1 MAVGV
6 WQRLDQAGRNL
17 VPFSTTVAAMLI
29 GMMPLQLPDYS
40 FVAPPLTLMS
50 IYYWAIYRPDLLRP
64 LLAFGVGVLQ
74 DLLGGSPL
82 GMSALVYVLAY
93 WLVLTQRRYFLGN
106 SFWFLWLGFALVA
119 VGAGAVQWV
128 AYSLMTAHLVGP
140 GNVVAQALLAIVLF
154 PLPAWCL
161 SKLHRSLL
169 STN

>member
-1 MAVGV
+1 MAVGI
-6 WQRLDQAGRNL
+6 WQRLDQAGRNS
-17 VPFSTTVAAMLI
+17 VPFSTTVAAMLV

-40 FVAPPLTLMS
+40 FVAPPLTLMA
-50 IYYWAIYRPDLLRP
+50 IYYWAIYRPDLLKP
-64 LLAFGVGVLQ
+64 YMAFGIGVLQ

-82 GMSALVYVLAY
+82 GMSALVYVLSY

-128 AYSLMTAHLVGP
+128 AYSLMTVHLVAP

-154 PLPAWCL
+154 PVPAWCF

-169 STN
+169 S